1 MQIILYI
8 LLLIIGLYY
17 TGSIYL
23 KIKDL
28 FNIYILKEIRN
39 INAICSEKRN
49 GLRMKLLEADKNE
62 DYEEIKQ
69 LSVALEILNSDRE
82 DLTRI
87 AKRSYNLSIVFTI
100 AGSFIG
106 SLVLPILTMIKLVQE
121 ILKSG

>member
-1 MQIILYI
+1 
-8 LLLIIGLYY
+8 
-17 TGSIYL
+17 
-23 KIKDL
+23 
-28 FNIYILKEIRN
+28 
-39 INAICSEKRN
+39 
-49 GLRMKLLEADKNE
+49 MKLLEADKNE